1 VGLCESHAYYERPEV
16 SRTATDSEVGSA
28 DLALGDGGRSK
39 HRSDR
44 RERGAQRAPR
54 AERVGGSP
62 NGLGGSF
69 SGSCYT
75 KHGQDRG
82 GFDVD
87 TAATADGRCRL
98 TRVYQGCCRGRKR
111 MAKDLDENE
120 MSLEEAAQRLE
131 ALAAELRD
139 EDTFDIDIENRTV
152 HLSPPSTIAME
163 VGVRETSS
171 LLRGARETV
180 TIKMDWKPQS

>member
-1 VGLCESHAYYERPEV
+1 
-16 SRTATDSEVGSA
+16 
-28 DLALGDGGRSK
+28 
-39 HRSDR
+39 
-44 RERGAQRAPR
+44 
-54 AERVGGSP
+54 
-62 NGLGGSF
+62 
-69 SGSCYT
+69 
-75 KHGQDRG
+75 
-82 GFDVD
+82 
-87 TAATADGRCRL
+87 
-98 TRVYQGCCRGRKR
+98 

>member
-1 VGLCESHAYYERPEV
+1 
-16 SRTATDSEVGSA
+16 
-28 DLALGDGGRSK
+28 
-39 HRSDR
+39 
-44 RERGAQRAPR
+44 
-54 AERVGGSP
+54 
-62 NGLGGSF
+62 
-69 SGSCYT
+69 
-75 KHGQDRG
+75 
-82 GFDVD
+82 
-87 TAATADGRCRL
+87 
-98 TRVYQGCCRGRKR
+98 

-139 EDTFDIDIENRTV
+139 EDTFDIDVENRTV

>member
-1 VGLCESHAYYERPEV
+1 VLTSPAV
-16 SRTATDSEVGSA
+16 
-28 DLALGDGGRSK
+28 
-39 HRSDR
+39 
-44 RERGAQRAPR
+44 
-54 AERVGGSP
+54 AERVGGFP

-75 KHGQDRG
+75 KHDQDRG

>member
-1 VGLCESHAYYERPEV
+1 
-16 SRTATDSEVGSA
+16 
-28 DLALGDGGRSK
+28 
-39 HRSDR
+39 
-44 RERGAQRAPR
+44 
-54 AERVGGSP
+54 
-62 NGLGGSF
+62 
-69 SGSCYT
+69 
-75 KHGQDRG
+75 
-82 GFDVD
+82 
-87 TAATADGRCRL
+87 
-98 TRVYQGCCRGRKR
+98 

-180 TIKMDWKPQS
+180 TVKMDWKPQS